1 MQPTGGQSI
10 ALRKRSFMPV
20 QQLQKG
26 EKLYLE
32 MQVAHAGAQLSG
44 AVGAVAEDEARHIL
58 APPRP
63 SAGARSPCAKVR
75 RTTVDTAC

>member
-44 AVGAVAEDEARHIL
+44 GFKLHYLKYSTRTIPHGATAGEVVSVGSL
-58 APPRP
+58 
-63 SAGARSPCAKVR
+63 
-75 RTTVDTAC
+75 